1 MAIDLLLL
9 LLTFALGLALARVS
23 LCAVAA
29 LQQLIDVRQYDGLLR
44 LLLAASGAGVAL
56 LLLAG
61 LVPGQVLL
69 PGEMAGLAGAIAGG
83 LLLGLGALVNGG
95 CYLGSVLYLG
105 SGNLNFLLTLV
116 GIAGG
121 EFLSTA
127 ATGIALPAEANLR
140 MSMGPAWIAG
150 AAGFSLVIAF
160 GLFRARSGAGSAARS
175 GARSRERWLAVAA
188 GLLAGLVYARHPGWS
203 YGTVLDSLAQ
213 GHFARTYW
221 TMNLAALLLFAG
233 AWSGAWLTGRFRLQW
248 PSAARSLRCLAGGL
262 IMGFGAARVPGGND
276 LLLLWAIPGL
286 TLYGALAYGSMLLL
300 IAAGLLLGQRWRRGP
315 AGVPG

>member
-29 LQQLIDVRQYDGLLR
+29 LQQLIDARQYDGLLR
-44 LLLAASGAGVAL
+44 LLLATSGAGVTL

-69 PGEMAGLAGAIAGG
+69 PGEMAALAGAVAGG

-121 EFLSTA
+121 EFLSAA
-127 ATGIALPAEANLR
+127 ATGVALPAAASLR

-150 AAGFSLVIAF
+150 VAGFSLVIAF
-160 GLFRARSGAGSAARS
+160 VLFRARG
-175 GARSRERWLAVAA
+175 RERWLASGA

-213 GHFARTYW
+213 GHFARMDW

-233 AWSGAWLTGRFRLQW
+233 ACSGAWLTGRFRLQW
-248 PSAARSLRCLAGGL
+248 PSPGRSLRCLAGGM

-286 TLYGALAYGSMLLL
+286 TIYGALAYGSMLLL
-300 IAAGLLLGQRWRRGP
+300 IAAGLLLGQRWRPGP
-315 AGVPG
+315 AGAPG

>member
-1 MAIDLLLL
+1 M
-9 LLTFALGLALARVS
+9 LAT
-23 LCAVAA
+23 
-29 LQQLIDVRQYDGLLR
+29 
-44 LLLAASGAGVAL
+44 SGAGVTL

-61 LVPGQVLL
+61 LIPGQVLL
-69 PGEMAGLAGAIAGG
+69 PGEMAALAGAITGG
-83 LLLGLGALVNGG
+83 LLLGLGALINGG

-116 GIAGG
+116 GIASG

-127 ATGIALPAEANLR
+127 TTGVALPAAAHLR
-140 MSMGPAWIAG
+140 LAMGPVWIAG
-150 AAGFSLVIAF
+150 AAAF
-160 GLFRARSGAGSAARS
+160 TLIIVLILFR
-175 GARSRERWLAVAA
+175 ARSRERWLALGA

-213 GHFARTYW
+213 GNFARTNW

-233 AWSGAWLTGRFRLQW
+233 AWSGAWLAGRFRLQW
-248 PSAARSLRCLAGGL
+248 PTAARSLRCLVGGA

-300 IAAGLLLGQRWRRGP
+300 IASGLLLGQRWRP
-315 AGVPG
+315 ASAGAPG

>member
-29 LQQLIDVRQYDGLLR
+29 LQQLIDAREIDGLLR
-44 LLLAASGAGVAL
+44 LLLAASGAGVTL

-69 PGEMAGLAGAIAGG
+69 PGEMAALAGAIAGG

-105 SGNLNFLLTLV
+105 SGNLNFLLTLA
-116 GIAGG
+116 GLAGG
-121 EFLSTA
+121 ELLGTA
-127 ATGIALPAEANLR
+127 ATGLALPAAANLR
-140 MSMGPAWIAG
+140 ISMGPAWIAG
-150 AAGFSLVIAF
+150 ATGFGLVIAF
-160 GLFRARSGAGSAARS
+160 ILSRGRGGAGSGAGR
-175 GARSRERWLAVAA
+175 RERWLAVAA

-213 GHFARTYW
+213 GHFARAYW

-233 AWSGAWLTGRFRLQW
+233 AWSGAWLAGRFRLQW
-248 PSAARSLRCLAGGL
+248 PTPARSLRCLAGGA

-286 TLYGALAYGSMLLL
+286 TIYGALAYGSMLFL
-300 IAAGLLLGQRWRRGP
+300 IAAGLLLGRRWRPGP
-315 AGVPG
+315 AGAPG